1 MSSPAG
7 RRADLMRLAWAM
19 RFGITHRVHNS
30 DDLRDALLRQLS
42 FCKSDEARRLIL
54 GIKPKETHDQST

>member
-1 MSSPAG
+1 MSNPVG
-7 RRADLMRLAWAM
+7 RPLDLVRKAWAM
-19 RFGITHRVHNS
+19 RFGMSVHNS
-30 DDLRDALLRQLS
+30 ADLTDSLMAQLS

>member
-1 MSSPAG
+1 
-7 RRADLMRLAWAM
+7 M
-19 RFGITHRVHNS
+19 RFGMSVHNS
-30 DDLRDALLRQLS
+30 ADLTDSLMAQLS